1 MKNFNP
7 CCLGLALLLATSAH
21 AAEPQS
27 AAGKGLREVP
37 DSELGLMRGRYTV
50 GGNAVAWFGVTM
62 MSTWQTQ
69 TGQTLQGAMTLG
81 MDFTKGNTPKVSFTP
96 TVNITDANAPLP
108 DTSGRSIDAS
118 GLQNVAGLTQSVQ
131 VAGDGNRASNVTHLN
146 VRNGTTAPV
155 GSGVVNTNAMAQNG
169 NATAQVQFDG
179 NAAKL
184 LLQVDGLGAVEQWVR
199 NGSVGQ
205 SIQLMGDGQRAGNR
219 LQIDLVRNTLADN
232 VPLTQNV
239 AQAITLARGVGGAGG
254 FGP

>member
-1 MKNFNP
+1 MKICNP
-7 CCLGLALLLATSAH
+7 CCVGLALMLATSAH
-21 AAEPQS
+21 AAES
-27 AAGKGLREVP
+27 KSVAGKGLQEVP
-37 DSELGLMRGRYTV
+37 DAELGLMRGRYTV

-62 MSTWQTQ
+62 ISTWQTQ
-69 TGQTLQGAMTLG
+69 TGQTLQGAMRLG

-96 TVNITDANAPLP
+96 TVSITDANAPLP

-118 GLQNVAGLTQSVQ
+118 GLQNVAGLTQSIQ

-146 VRNGTTAPV
+146 VRNGTTAPD
-155 GSGVVNTNAMAQNG
+155 GSGVINTSAIAQNG

-199 NGSVGQ
+199 SGSVGQ
-205 SIQLMGDGQRAGNR
+205 TIQLMGDGQLAGNR
-219 LQIDLVRNTLADN
+219 LQIDLVRSALADN

-239 AQAITLARGVGGAGG
+239 AQAITLARGLNGAGA